1 MTLVISSV
9 GFPLWLC
16 PASVS
21 PSDQCLP
28 ALAALFSS
36 ACNESSILCF
46 EDSYYHCLLNV
57 GTYVEV
63 RKQQFLIILLH
74 LPQDALLRNVS
85 SFQDGPIQMSCFILL
100 RQCSFLQRDGAPR
113 NKSILEMEVSS
124 GWKSSFSVADR
135 WVHTTMLPVGSCS
148 ATIPFHG
155 LLSFSDCFKPP

>member
-1 MTLVISSV
+1 MLKLGGRGVLGVTLVISSV

-21 PSDQCLP
+21 PSNQCLP

-113 NKSILEMEVSS
+113 NPSPHFGNGSIKWLE
-124 GWKSSFSVADR
+124 KLFQ
-135 WVHTTMLPVGSCS
+135 CS
-148 ATIPFHG
+148 R
-155 LLSFSDCFKPP
+155 